1 MELRKNLNLMLK
13 KIFIKTFG
21 CQMNEYDSNRIFD
34 IVKKIGFEKTDRYED
49 ANCYLLNT
57 CHIRDKA
64 KEKVYHEI
72 GRVKKIFRSKKKPIV
87 IVAGC
92 VAQAENR
99 EMLKREPYIDIV
111 IGPQSYHKI
120 NDAILNHKKSKK
132 KEEETD
138 FDTISKFNY
147 LSKIKNKNS
156 KISSFLTIQEGC
168 DKFCHFCVVPYTRGP
183 EYSRPFDQIINE
195 AKEIIQS
202 GAKEI
207 ILLGQNVNAYS
218 YKNENKEFRLSDLL
232 LELESLN
239 DLERV
244 RYTTSHPKDMTD
256 DLINVY
262 KKSTKLMPLVHLPV
276 QSGSNKI
283 LKLMNRK
290 HTIEEYLIIYEKLK
304 KINPNIEFSS
314 DFIIGYPEEN
324 DVDFQNTMELIK
336 QIKFTNSYS
345 FIFSPRPGTVAA
357 DLNLVDKNKSK
368 ERLEIIQKELFN
380 NQIEKNKSLET
391 TIVNV
396 LVENIMKDG
405 VKLFGRTE
413 YMTSVIF
420 DGDQENVGKIVQVE
434 ITNSNQNSLFGKLKE
449 NYKQK
454 VA

>member
-1 MELRKNLNLMLK
+1 MGLKKNPNLILK

-34 IVKKIGFEKTDRYED
+34 TVKKIGFEKTDKYED

-72 GRVKKIFRSKKKPIV
+72 GRLKKIFRSKKKPIV

-92 VAQAENR
+92 VAQAENQ

-120 NDAILNHKKSKK
+120 NDVILNYKSSKK
-132 KEEETD
+132 KEEETE

-147 LSKIKNKNS
+147 LSKIKNKDS

-232 LELESLN
+232 LALEKFD
-239 DLERV
+239 DLKRV

-283 LKLMNRK
+283 LKLMNRN
-290 HTIEEYLIIYEKLK
+290 HTIEEYLKIYEKLK
-304 KINPNIEFSS
+304 KINPNMEFSS
-314 DFIIGYPEEN
+314 DFIIGYPDEN
-324 DVDFQNTMELIK
+324 EDDFKNTMKLIK
-336 QIKFTNSYS
+336 KINFINSYS
-345 FIFSPRPGTVAA
+345 FVFSPRPGTVAA
-357 DLNLVDKNKSK
+357 DLDLVDKKKSK
-368 ERLEIIQKELFN
+368 ERLEIIQKRLFN
-380 NQIEKNKSLET
+380 NQIEKNKSLES

-396 LVENIMKDG
+396 LVENRMKDG
-405 VKLFGRTE
+405 IKLFGRTE

-420 DGDQENVGKIVQVE
+420 DGDLDNIGKIVQVE
-434 ITNSNQNSLFGKLKE
+434 ITSSNQNSLFGRLKE
-449 NYKQK
+449 SYKKK

>member
-1 MELRKNLNLMLK
+1 MVLKKNPNLMEK

-21 CQMNEYDSNRIFD
+21 CQMNEYDSNRIYD
-34 IVKKIGFEKTDRYED
+34 SVKKIGFKKTEKYED

-72 GRVKKIFRSKKKPIV
+72 GRVKKIFRHMKKPIV

-92 VAQAENR
+92 VAQAENQ

-120 NDAILNHKKSKK
+120 NDTIQEHINSKKK
-132 KEEETD
+132 KEETN

-147 LSKIKNKNS
+147 LSTIKNKDS

-218 YKNENKEFRLSDLL
+218 YKDKNKEFRLSDLL
-232 LELESLN
+232 LELEN
-239 DLERV
+239 FNELERI

-262 KKSTKLMPLVHLPV
+262 KRCTKLMPLVHLPV

-290 HTIEEYLIIYEKLK
+290 HTIEEYLTIYEKLK
-304 KINPNIEFSS
+304 KINSNIEFSS
-314 DFIIGYPEEN
+314 DFIIGYPGES
-324 DVDFQNTMELIK
+324 DDDFKYTMKLIK
-336 QIKFTNSYS
+336 KIKFTNSYS

-357 DLNLVDKNKSK
+357 ELELVDKKKSK
-368 ERLEIIQKELFN
+368 ERLGVIQKILFE
-380 NQIEKNKSLET
+380 NQINKNKSLEGK
-391 TIVNV
+391 ILSV
-396 LVENIMKDG
+396 LVENKMKDG

-420 DGDQENVGKIVQVE
+420 DGSIDCIGEVVQIE
-434 ITNSNQNSLFGKLKE
+434 ITSSNQNSLFGSLKE

>member
-1 MELRKNLNLMLK
+1 MVK

-34 IVKKIGFEKTDRYED
+34 TVKEIGFEKTDKYED

-72 GRVKKIFRSKKKPIV
+72 GRVKKIFRSKEKPII

-92 VAQAENR
+92 VAQAENQ

-120 NDAILNHKKSKK
+120 NEAIFKHSNDKK
-132 KEEETD
+132 KEEETE

-147 LSKIKNKNS
+147 LSKIKNEDS
-156 KISSFLTIQEGC
+156 KVSSFLTIQEGC

-183 EYSRPFDQIINE
+183 EYSRPFQQIIKE
-195 AKEIIQS
+195 AKELVEA

-218 YKNENKEFRLSDLL
+218 YNGLNTEFRLSDLL
-232 LELESLN
+232 LELDSF
-239 DLERV
+239 DQLERV
-244 RYTTSHPKDMTD
+244 RYTTSHPKDMTE
-256 DLINVY
+256 DLLNVY

-290 HTIEEYLIIYEKLK
+290 HTIEEYLKVYENLK
-304 KINPNIEFSS
+304 SINPKIEFSS
-314 DFIIGYPEEN
+314 DFIIGYPDENEE
-324 DVDFQNTMELIK
+324 DFKKTMELIEK
-336 QIKFTNSYS
+336 VKFTNSYS

-357 DLNLVDKNKSK
+357 ELKLVDPKKSK
-368 ERLEIIQKELFN
+368 GRLEIIQKKLFK
-380 NQIEKNKSLET
+380 NQIKKNKSLEGK
-391 TIVNV
+391 VLNV
-396 LVENIMKDG
+396 LVENKMKDG
-405 VKLFGRTE
+405 IKLFGRTE

-420 DGDQENVGKIVQVE
+420 DGNIDCIGKIVQVE
-434 ITNSNQNSLFGKLKE
+434 ITSSNQNSLFGKLQESIK
-449 NYKQK
+449 KK